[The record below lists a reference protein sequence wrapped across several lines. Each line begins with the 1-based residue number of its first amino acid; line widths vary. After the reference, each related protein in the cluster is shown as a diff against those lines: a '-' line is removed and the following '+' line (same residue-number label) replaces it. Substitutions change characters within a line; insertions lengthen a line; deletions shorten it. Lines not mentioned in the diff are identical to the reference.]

1 MASKVVERFL
11 GYIKVDTRADENS
24 TTFPSTLKQKNL
36 GKILY
41 QELKDLGVSDVY
53 FDEEFGYVYGKL
65 SAFFGFQK
73 FRKTATIIAVHLQGK
88 RCFFLG
94 KIG

>member
-36 GKILY
+36 GKIRLN
-41 QELKDLGVSDVY
+41 
-53 FDEEFGYVYGKL
+53 
-65 SAFFGFQK
+65 GF
-73 FRKTATIIAVHLQGK
+73 
-88 RCFFLG
+88 
-94 KIG
+94 